1 MQKEQYKKGNYLIFK
16 NHMNCFG
23 QFSSDD
29 DICIN
34 LCALSLKCAQAHQEE
49 DFNSEILDELLF
61 SVQETFMSI
70 N

>member
-1 MQKEQYKKGNYLIFK
+1 MQRNKENNYLIFK
-16 NHMNCFG
+16 SHMNCFG
-23 QFSSDD
+23 QFDASD

-34 LCALSLKCAQAHQEE
+34 LCALSLQCAQCHQEE

-70 N
+70 H